1 MSLKVVAMKS
11 VNVNELREIQ
21 LSILDSVA
29 EFCEKNN
36 IKYFLA
42 YGTLIGAVRHKGYIP
57 WDDDIDIIMPRT
69 DYEKFINDFN
79 NFSNDYK
86 VYTVNNT
93 EWFPFP
99 YAKVSYE
106 NSIIKELSDNMK
118 NHNIGINIDLFP
130 IDGVP
135 KDEKLIKKHLRRLQW
150 LQNLLKLKGIVVV
163 PSRSL
168 YKNLILLIAK
178 TSTVFLKP
186 QSIAKKLTI

>member
-1 MSLKVVAMKS
+1 MKS